1 MNPGGSPD
9 NKVLEID
16 MKKVFERTKGLTNI
30 PMRYCPGC
38 GHGVVHRLVAE
49 VYEELGV
56 QGKTIGV
63 APVGCAVFADEYFD
77 VDMIQGAH
85 GRGPAIATGIKRNL
99 PDRLVFSYQGDGD
112 LASIGAAEMLHAAA
126 RSENITIIFINNAI
140 YGMTGGQMAPTT
152 LLGMKSTT
160 SPAGRTVEANGY
172 PIKVC
177 ELLAALDGPVYLE
190 RTSVDKPAGIIKTK
204 KAIKRAFE
212 YQLQGRGFT
221 LVEILSQCPTDWNM
235 TPLQSLEFVRGKM
248 IPYYPLGVYLE
259 PEDDKRSRPART
271 PAADTISTRKE

>member
-1 MNPGGSPD
+1 M
-9 NKVLEID
+9 E
-16 MKKVFERTKGLTNI
+16 KVFERTKGLTDI

-49 VYEELGV
+49 AFMELGV
-56 QGKTIGV
+56 QDRTIGIG
-63 APVGCAVFADEYFD
+63 PVGCSVFADEYFN

-112 LASIGAAEMLHAAA
+112 LASIGTAEMIHAAA

-152 LLGMKSTT
+152 LLGMRSTT
-160 SPAGRTVEANGY
+160 SPAGRTVQANGY
-172 PIKVC
+172 PIRVC
-177 ELLAALDGPVYLE
+177 ELLAALNGPVYLE
-190 RTSVDKPAGIIKTK
+190 RTSVDKPAAVVKTK

-221 LVEILSQCPTDWNM
+221 LVEILSQCPTDWAM
-235 TPLQSLEFVRGKM
+235 TPLQSLERIRKEM
-248 IPYYPLGVYLE
+248 IPYYPLGVYKE
-259 PEDDKRSRPART
+259 PADDKTAEKEDAKIEKT
-271 PAADTISTRKE
+271 VAARKE